1 MKTDI
6 IILSRDFELLNKCLT
21 STFAYVDK
29 KSVKDIYIGWNNPET
44 LDVETYVPDNAYL
57 IPKVIDVGEYNF
69 AKNNNTI
76 AKNYSTADCLLFLND
91 DVELVEDSVSRCL
104 KWLQSPDVGT
114 VGIKLLYPDKTI
126 QHAGQFISVPAGCYK
141 GCGHICWR
149 QPDQKLPPLAV
160 IGNTCAFCML
170 RRDDFLKVG
179 GFDEQYKHCFEDVQ
193 LNLSIM
199 KLGKHNI
206 CDNTTWAWHAESQ
219 TRKQNSCVDDF
230 DRLKKFVESN
240 LDILMTSKEEI

>member
-6 IILSRDFELLNKCLT
+6 VVLSRNQELLSTCLA
-21 STFAYVDK
+21 SICRNVDK
-29 KSVKDIYIGWNNPET
+29 KSVNQIIVGWTGPSQGGE
-44 LDVETYVPDNAYL
+44 LDMEL
-57 IPKVIDVGEYNF
+57 LGFDVTMEALDHYNF
-69 AKNNNTI
+69 AQNNNYLVE
-76 AKNYSTADCLLFLND
+76 KHCLSEAVLFLND

-141 GCGHICWR
+141 GCGHIYWR

-170 RRDDFLKVG
+170 RRDDFLKIG

-219 TRKQNSCVDDF
+219 TRKQTSCVDDF

-240 LDILMTSKEEI
+240 LDILMPSKEEI